1 MSWAEGLTIAG
12 ASIAAVLAGAGFRR
26 ALSDKRLAERRDR
39 PSAGLRVFL
48 REREAH
54 ASTHAPATRTT
65 DSDESLI
72 VHYLR
77 LVRET
82 TASESATLWR
92 LGDADDLHA
101 AIWYSTSRSAG
112 DHHAPGPLAALIR
125 WAANEAAIVH
135 VDAGEP
141 PLAAAVS
148 LRDPHNDLPDR
159 VVLTVNSPAGLS
171 MDSSALR
178 GLLTRHAEHL
188 SSLLALVGTRRAVH
202 RQHASAS
209 TLLRAAQEFQANR
222 SLERLAESICGA
234 ALELTSG
241 QSAALV
247 RWRAATHEGEIEGV
261 SAGHWAAS
269 GLAVQDGSLAAQ
281 ACQEAMPM
289 LWTDGRDL
297 GKRVAVFRDGEPR
310 VPAGALAI
318 VPLERDLGVVGAI
331 VVEGDAAGDISQEDL
346 GSLRL
351 LAAVAAVSLEAQWE
365 FDEVAHRARTD
376 QLTGLPNRRYFDE
389 QLARM
394 LAEAERFEHSV
405 SLVLLD
411 IDHFKKVNDSFG
423 HDAGDAVLKA
433 VAGVVRERVRGV
445 DVCARFGGEE
455 IAVLLPNTGGAG
467 AAGLAERLRRGI
479 EGCRVRVGGRE
490 LQVTASLGIATY
502 PAPVARAEELFAAA
516 DRELYAAKGA
526 GRNCVRVA
534 G

>member
-209 TLLRAAQEFQANR
+209 TLLR
-222 SLERLAESICGA
+222 
-234 ALELTSG
+234 
-241 QSAALV
+241 
-247 RWRAATHEGEIEGV
+247 
-261 SAGHWAAS
+261 
-269 GLAVQDGSLAAQ
+269 
-281 ACQEAMPM
+281 
-289 LWTDGRDL
+289 
-297 GKRVAVFRDGEPR
+297 
-310 VPAGALAI
+310 
-318 VPLERDLGVVGAI
+318 
-331 VVEGDAAGDISQEDL
+331 
-346 GSLRL
+346 
-351 LAAVAAVSLEAQWE
+351 
-365 FDEVAHRARTD
+365 
-376 QLTGLPNRRYFDE
+376 
-389 QLARM
+389 
-394 LAEAERFEHSV
+394 
-405 SLVLLD
+405 
-411 IDHFKKVNDSFG
+411 
-423 HDAGDAVLKA
+423 
-433 VAGVVRERVRGV
+433 
-445 DVCARFGGEE
+445 
-455 IAVLLPNTGGAG
+455 GGAG
-467 AAGLAERLRRGI
+467 VSGKPVAGAPGRIDLRRGAGI
-479 EGCRVRVGGRE
+479 DQRPKRRAGAV
-490 LQVTASLGIATY
+490 ASSHA
-502 PAPVARAEELFAAA
+502 
-516 DRELYAAKGA
+516 
-526 GRNCVRVA
+526 
-534 G
+534 